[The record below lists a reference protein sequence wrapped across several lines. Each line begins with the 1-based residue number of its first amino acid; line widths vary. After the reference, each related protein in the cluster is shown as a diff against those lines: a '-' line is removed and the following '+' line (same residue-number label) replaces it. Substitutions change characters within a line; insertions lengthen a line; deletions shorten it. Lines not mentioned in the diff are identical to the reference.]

1 MSSALRSRVAAV
13 RRFNRFYTQKI
24 GALGEGHLA
33 SPFSLTEVRV
43 LYELAHRRDPT
54 AADVRRAL
62 GLDAGYLSRI
72 LRRFAQQGLVRRS
85 RSASDGRH
93 VHLQLTKKGARAF
106 VPLDARAGAAVASLL
121 RPLPAKRQETLLNA
135 MRRVQALL
143 DEASRSDQPH
153 VTLRAHRPG
162 DMGWIIHRHGE
173 LYYQEYGFDETFE
186 ALVAEIAA
194 KFIREFDSER
204 ERCWI
209 AEVNGDI
216 VGSVFLVRESSD
228 VAKLR
233 LLLVEP
239 NARGLGIGKRLV
251 HECTLFARH
260 VGYTRITLWTQSI
273 LDAARSIYVRE
284 GYKLVREEPHH
295 SFGCDLIAQTWELEL
310 GDRGIGG

>member
-1 MSSALRSRVAAV
+1 MSSTLTSRVAAV

-33 SPFSLTEVRV
+33 SAFSLTEVRV
-43 LYELAHRRDPT
+43 LYELAHGDEPT
-54 AADVRRAL
+54 ASALGRAL

-72 LRRFAQQGLVRRS
+72 LQRFAQRGLVRRS
-85 RSASDGRH
+85 RSTSDGRN
-93 VHLQLTKKGARAF
+93 VHLHLTKKGERAF
-106 VPLDARAGAAVASLL
+106 VPLEAKAGAAIASLL
-121 RPLPAKRQETLLNA
+121 GPLPRKRQDTLLRA
-135 MRRVQALL
+135 MRDVQTLL
-143 DEASRSDQPH
+143 DTESPTKPR
-153 VTLRAHRPG
+153 VTLRSHKPG

-194 KFIREFDSER
+194 KFIRDFDSKR
-204 ERCWI
+204 ERCWV
-209 AEVNGDI
+209 AEVNGEI
-216 VGSVFLVRESSD
+216 VGSVFLVHESD
-228 VAKLR
+228 EVAKLR

-251 HECTLFARH
+251 HECTRFALE
-260 VGYTRITLWTQSI
+260 VGYKRITLWTQSI

-295 SFGCDLIAQTWELEL
+295 SFGCDLVAQTWEKELEEN
-310 GDRGIGG
+310 RG